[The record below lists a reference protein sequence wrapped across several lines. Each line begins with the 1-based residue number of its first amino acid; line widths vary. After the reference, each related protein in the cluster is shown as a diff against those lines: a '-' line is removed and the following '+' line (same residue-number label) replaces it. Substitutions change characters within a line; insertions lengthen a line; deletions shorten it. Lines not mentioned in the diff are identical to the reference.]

1 MNYRVLFIFSIL
13 IFGVGIAGLIMM
25 PHDDEEPQEVQPQP
39 SVAPK
44 IPLEHV
50 VVQVARANRNLSA
63 DHLISQVDY
72 DVVTKSYD
80 IPANEANPQDFPI
93 LNYDLTPLLN
103 QHKDITGW
111 FLQHNLSKGSLI
123 NPNDLISPTNENFI
137 RYNIN
142 PVTQV
147 AFSVPIML
155 RDKYLL
161 TNLRAGDYVNIYAE
175 LDGDHYEA
183 LAGHIV
189 KLIDHALVLK
199 INPYLNNRQINGD
212 HNPDDN
218 YMDIA
223 EVLVRL
229 QKSQLER
236 IYTSPHGTRLLILPS
251 TKPEG
256 VDSRGI
262 MIRELR
268 G

>member
-1 MNYRVLFIFSIL
+1 MNYRVLFVFSIL
-13 IFGVGIAGLIMM
+13 IFGVGITGLIMM
-25 PHDDEEPQEVQPQP
+25 PHEEERVQPVQQP
-39 SVAPK
+39 QSTLPK
-44 IPLEHV
+44 IPLEHI
-50 VVQVARANRNLSA
+50 VVQVARANRNLA
-63 DHLISQVDY
+63 AGHLINQMDY
-72 DVVTKSYD
+72 DVVTKYYD
-80 IPANEANPQDFPI
+80 VPANEANPQDFPI
-93 LNYDLTPLLN
+93 LNFDLTPLLN

-111 FLQHNLSKGSLI
+111 FLQHNISKGSLI
-123 NPNDLISPTNENFI
+123 NPNDLINPNNENFI

-147 AFSVPIML
+147 AFSVPVML

-161 TNLRAGDYVNIYAE
+161 SNLRAGDYVNIYAE
-175 LDGDHYEA
+175 LNGDHYEA

-189 KLIDHALVLK
+189 KLIDHALILK
-199 INPYLNNRQINGD
+199 INPYLSNRQIDGD

-262 MIRELR
+262 MIRELQ